1 MSVILIIVVDDGIV
15 VKEGVRREGRL
26 VRTRT
31 IVRTILPRKVSRLIS
46 ESPVVIDYR
55 SVPACRRV
63 IRQSVLHTKYLGYIS
78 TLS

>member
-31 IVRTILPRKVSRLIS
+31 IVRTILPRKVSQLIR
-46 ESPVVIDYR
+46 ESPVMIGYR
-55 SVPACRRV
+55 SVSACIRDFVTFYCRRA
-63 IRQSVLHTKYLGYIS
+63 H
-78 TLS
+78 